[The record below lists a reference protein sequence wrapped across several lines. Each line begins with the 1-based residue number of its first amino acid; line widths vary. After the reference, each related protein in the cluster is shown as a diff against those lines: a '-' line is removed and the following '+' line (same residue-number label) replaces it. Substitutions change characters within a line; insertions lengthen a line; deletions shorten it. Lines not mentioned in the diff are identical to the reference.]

1 METAVRSNSED
12 NINIHGERHL
22 SVNARCMYL
31 VVKIMNIIIPKKLAG
46 NWLASELG
54 KITSQLSKERLRINK
69 EYYTKSRK
77 RER

>member
-1 METAVRSNSED
+1 
-12 NINIHGERHL
+12 
-22 SVNARCMYL
+22 MYL
-31 VVKIMNIIIPKKLAG
+31 VVKIMNIIITKKLAG